1 MLQRTVMRISR
12 AAPRLRGSI
21 RMTHAA
27 RRTQSSCTSLAQL
40 RAAAH
45 DQFQVLDGQR
55 GLGAGKT
62 PRRANRAVFPQQDD
76 VLRLVTDAANRLKA
90 GTLGVEERGMQE
102 CAYTSVVLEDG

>member
-1 MLQRTVMRISR
+1 
-12 AAPRLRGSI
+12 
-21 RMTHAA
+21 MTHAT
-27 RRTQSSCTSLAQL
+27 RRTQSSLAQL

-55 GLGAGKT
+55 GLGA
-62 PRRANRAVFPQQDD
+62 PHRANRAVFPQQED

>member
-12 AAPRLRGSI
+12 AVPRLRGS
-21 RMTHAA
+21 MTHAT

>member
-12 AAPRLRGSI
+12 VAPRLRGSI
-21 RMTHAA
+21 RMTHA
-27 RRTQSSCTSLAQL
+27 RRTQSSCMSLAQL

-55 GLGAGKT
+55 GLRAGKA

-76 VLRLVTDAANRLKA
+76 VLRLVTYAANRLKA